1 MRRVLVG
8 FALASFAAG
17 LAASAF
23 WLRYGDTSGFAATP
37 LWVAGVSLA
46 TLCALSAVSLA
57 VRWLRWHFLL
67 RRTIATLP
75 TQTSVKLYFATLPA
89 FATPLYLG
97 ELIRTALA
105 ARRVPHA
112 RVGVFA
118 IWAVERL
125 ADAATLG
132 AFLLAAQGRWGP
144 LALLAAAG
152 FGAVAAVRSSVQNPT
167 LRALSSPQVLTAL
180 GLSSATCWAMP
191 ILGLWIAAGQLG
203 EPITPTAA
211 TQVFSLATL
220 LGGISMLPLGAG
232 VTGTSLIVHL
242 SALGVSP
249 DASLVLAALLRAGTT
264 WFAFGL
270 GILALIRWRGDLM
283 AIARQTPAREHFE
296 TLAPDYGD
304 EIPKAVRD
312 RVVGRKVG
320 AMESALRAAG
330 VPAGARGLDVGCGQG
345 WYAVA
350 MAKRGYEI
358 SACDRSRAQV
368 GQALRFVRD
377 SGVSARIAVADSRAL
392 PYADGSFDFAYGVNV
407 FHHISGA
414 AQRERA
420 LAEIARVLKPGASF
434 FLQEIN
440 TENPLFA
447 FYMSYL
453 FPLLR
458 NIDVGTEEY
467 LKPSALPA
475 VEGARWADD
484 KVYLTFL
491 PDFTPAPLLELFAG
505 VERAL
510 ERSRLRTWSAHYM
523 AQLVVAGAPQAAL
536 GAEESEGQS
545 PRASQTPS

>member
-220 LGGISMLPLGAG
+220 LGGISMLPLLRGDAKRVHTPTDPVCYELAG
-232 VTGTSLIVHL
+232 SAAVFRGDYKLMRNNPPFGDKQWRLFRYTTDPLELDDL
-242 SALGVSP
+242 SAANPKLLGEMT
-249 DASLVLAALLRAGTT
+249 AAYKSYAK
-264 WFAFGL
+264 AE
-270 GILALIRWRGDLM
+270 
-283 AIARQTPAREHFE
+283 AR
-296 TLAPDYGD
+296 
-304 EIPKAVRD
+304 
-312 RVVGRKVG
+312 
-320 AMESALRAAG
+320 
-330 VPAGARGLDVGCGQG
+330 
-345 WYAVA
+345 
-350 MAKRGYEI
+350 
-358 SACDRSRAQV
+358 
-368 GQALRFVRD
+368 
-377 SGVSARIAVADSRAL
+377 
-392 PYADGSFDFAYGVNV
+392 
-407 FHHISGA
+407 
-414 AQRERA
+414 
-420 LAEIARVLKPGASF
+420 
-434 FLQEIN
+434 
-440 TENPLFA
+440 
-447 FYMSYL
+447 
-453 FPLLR
+453 
-458 NIDVGTEEY
+458 
-467 LKPSALPA
+467 
-475 VEGARWADD
+475 
-484 KVYLTFL
+484 
-491 PDFTPAPLLELFAG
+491 
-505 VERAL
+505 
-510 ERSRLRTWSAHYM
+510 
-523 AQLVVAGAPQAAL
+523 
-536 GAEESEGQS
+536 
-545 PRASQTPS
+545 